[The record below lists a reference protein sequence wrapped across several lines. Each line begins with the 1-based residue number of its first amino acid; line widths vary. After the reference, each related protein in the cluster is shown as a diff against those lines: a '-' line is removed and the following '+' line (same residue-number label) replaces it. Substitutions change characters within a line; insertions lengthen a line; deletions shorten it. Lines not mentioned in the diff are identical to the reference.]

1 MRNAKKN
8 SAPTRLG
15 FGVELEEPPMSSG
28 LRKAR
33 LGAAAGPA
41 VAAVGGAVS
50 EASGTRARL
59 FFRLRLKL
67 GEDGGWHRRRRH
79 DSDSD

>member
-15 FGVELEEPPMSSG
+15 FGVELKEPPMYSG
-28 LRKAR
+28 LRKAG

-41 VAAVGGAVS
+41 VVAVGGAVS
-50 EASGTRARL
+50 EAAGARARL
-59 FFRLRLKL
+59 LPPPI
-67 GEDGGWHRRRRH
+67 
-79 DSDSD
+79 